1 MLQYDLIR
9 IQSYC
14 YEKFTFSIQYTFGQT
29 LKCKTSTDCK
39 QSLKLPKHKMLTMK
53 HKLTLIKKYNYNKL
67 YCIVH

>member
-29 LKCKTSTDCK
+29 LKCKTSTDCT